1 MPLFIKIYIS
11 LLFGKTYN
19 PMFTSY
25 LESINRLLVHFPAL
39 LLMSMVFS
47 FFSVP
52 LCEFQLMSI
61 VAQHIQRSV
70 YVFFFSPP
78 HNCST

>member
-19 PMFTSY
+19 PMFISH

-39 LLMSMVFS
+39 LLMSTVYS
-47 FFSVP
+47 FFSAP

-61 VAQHIQRSV
+61 VDQHIQRSV
-70 YVFFFSPP
+70 YVFLLS
-78 HNCST
+78 SS